1 MNQQQRPGMVRQA
14 GMLGNVLSTGLT
26 GGVCLSLSLFLGYRL
41 DQYFDSSPYGVL
53 GGIFL
58 GLAAA
63 IVQTWKQLNESM
75 GAFKR
80 EQKRTE
86 NKTTQM

>member
-1 MNQQQRPGMVRQA
+1 
-14 GMLGNVLSTGLT
+14 MLGNVLSTGLT
-26 GGVCLSLSLFLGYRL
+26 GGVCLALSLFFGYKL
-41 DQYFDSSPYGVL
+41 DQHFGVSPYGVL

-63 IVQTWKQLNESM
+63 LVQTWKQLNESM

-86 NKTTQM
+86 NKTAQM